1 MKTPGSLS
9 RLSFVAPARGK
20 LSLSGW
26 WPVIRFGLFTVLF
39 SLVFTVV
46 ALPFLGLS
54 WWKIFRRCASIA
66 AGLSLWVCICRLDRR
81 SIRSYGLSGWKT
93 GMVEFAFG
101 VLLGLATLAIMLAI
115 GLATGACSI
124 RVTDD
129 AMRLWRLLALS
140 LPLMAAVSVLEEL
153 VFRGIILQPL
163 LSWSRAGAVA
173 VSSGLYAVVH
183 LKSPEFILLTWLELI
198 GLWVLGAVLALSYLR
213 TGRLYLAIGLHAALA
228 YGARINKLLVEFTD
242 VSMAWLV
249 GTSRLVN
256 GLAGWVALAS
266 VGAVIWWAGS
276 KLFKEVE

>member
-1 MKTPGSLS
+1 
-9 RLSFVAPARGK
+9 VAPARGK